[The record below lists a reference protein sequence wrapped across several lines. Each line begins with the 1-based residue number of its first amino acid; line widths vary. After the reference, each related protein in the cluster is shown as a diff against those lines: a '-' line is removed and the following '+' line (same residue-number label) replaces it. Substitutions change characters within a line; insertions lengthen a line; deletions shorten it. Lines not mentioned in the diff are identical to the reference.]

1 MPLSLIQLD
10 DNEIL
15 FRLQILSV
23 MTRTVI
29 ADLEPETPVE
39 DSFQNSVVSRKA
51 EFFMLATYYW
61 LLTTEIQT

>member
-15 FRLQILSV
+15 PS
-23 MTRTVI
+23 
-29 ADLEPETPVE
+29 VE